1 MSSQTLNLVRFA
13 TDFLSFTARQQ
24 IFAEGQPGDVMFIVR
39 EGEVDVV
46 VHGAV
51 VETLGPGG
59 ILGEMALIDPNP
71 PQRVSGRQD
80 GLPTCPDQRDAFP
93 VLGPANALFCHRS
106 DARTRQAAAAHGHP
120 GVSAAAVEPSGP
132 RLDAS
137 VATPVAV
144 FDERQ
149 M

>member
-71 PQRVSGRQD
+71 RSASAVAKTDCQLVPINETRFQFLVQQTPYFAIEVMRVLAKRLRHMD
-80 GLPTCPDQRDAFP
+80 T
-93 VLGPANALFCHRS
+93 
-106 DARTRQAAAAHGHP
+106 QA
-120 GVSAAAVEPSGP
+120 
-132 RLDAS
+132 
-137 VATPVAV
+137 
-144 FDERQ
+144 
-149 M
+149 